1 MLEYYDLIEQL
12 IQIGNSFDWMIVGRL
27 NLYFGNT
34 RLSILPIPVLRE
46 KLHWMLQLYV
56 FMWKKGCDCCG

>member
-27 NLYFGNT
+27 NLYFVNT
-34 RLSILPIPVLRE
+34 RLSILPIPVL
-46 KLHWMLQLYV
+46 
-56 FMWKKGCDCCG
+56 